1 MLSILDFH
9 ATGCCNCKYFRRK
22 SDCVGLKEDREMTP
36 LGSYESENSGNLHNN
51 FIKKIKR
58 SASQSLREY
67 IDDATLDNQKCAYV
81 PSKFQTTHFLICID
95 SHLLFIPF

>member
-1 MLSILDFH
+1 VLSILDFH

-22 SDCVGLKEDREMTP
+22 SDDCVGLREDREMTP
-36 LGSYESENSGNLHNN
+36 LGSYNGSDRHSGNLHNN

-81 PSKFQTTHFLICID
+81 PSELKD
-95 SHLLFIPF
+95 SLLNAHKL